1 MCSTRSST
9 DKSVLAGF
17 RIHAQ
22 QVEKRP
28 PCQAQ
33 CPNSGDV
40 RGWIGLIAQHDK
52 NGLTL
57 DEAYDEAWAMIAERN
72 PMPASLA
79 RICPHPCE
87 DLCTRQDKDGAVSI
101 NALERFLGDWGLS
114 RSLPLPQATHEVSLE
129 SVGVVGSGPASLSF
143 AYQMARRGYT
153 VTIYEK
159 DETAGG
165 MLRHAIPDYRLPRE
179 ILDSEI
185 ERLLTMGVTIE
196 YGVGIGVDV
205 GLEELRQNHTLLFL
219 GLGAQAGRK
228 LGVSGEHG
236 PGVITGIDFLRQ
248 RKIRPAGL
256 DAKRVI
262 VIGGGNTA
270 MDAAR
275 GALRDGALVTLVYR
289 RGKEEMPAS
298 DDEVREALNEGVEF
312 RFLSA
317 PTRFFHDD
325 KGVQHVE
332 VQRMRLGAPDDQGRR
347 RPIPV
352 DDDTE
357 TLPADLVIVAIAQ
370 VPDWHGLDAVVAAS
384 DWFDTRADGKLSDD
398 VWAGGDDRSPGIAS
412 AAIAQGRYAAEAA
425 HAELRGLPP
434 PEADLRR
441 PVNPASVRT
450 DHYDDC
456 EQLARSHNTK
466 DWRNDPE
473 AEIVATIAY
482 DDAVTEAMRCM
493 SCGQC
498 FDCQQCF
505 MYCNGAGFT
514 RIAEPSPGHYFVLDL
529 DACEGCGK
537 CIEICPCGYLE
548 ARDQ

>member
-1 MCSTRSST
+1 MCSTRSRA
-9 DKSVLAGF
+9 DRSVLAGF
-17 RIHAQ
+17 RIRAQ

-28 PCQAQ
+28 PCQAE

-57 DEAYDEAWAMIAERN
+57 DEAYDAAWARIAERN

-87 DLCTRQDKDGAVSI
+87 DLCTRQEKDGAVSI

-114 RSLPLPQATHEVSLE
+114 RSLPLPQATGEASLE

-153 VTIYEK
+153 VTVYEK

-165 MLRHAIPDYRLPRE
+165 MLRHAIPDYRLPRDV
-179 ILDSEI
+179 LDSEI
-185 ERLLTMGVTIE
+185 ERLLSMGVALE
-196 YGVGIGVDV
+196 YGVCIGVDIS
-205 GLEELRQNHTLLFL
+205 LDELRERHALLFL

-228 LGVSGEHG
+228 LNVSGEHG
-236 PGVITGIDFLRQ
+236 PGVVTGIDFLRR
-248 RKIRPAGL
+248 RKKVLSNL
-256 DAKRVI
+256 DAERVV

-275 GALRDGALVTLVYR
+275 SALRDGAFVTLVYR
-289 RGKEEMPAS
+289 RSMEEMPAS

-312 RFLSA
+312 RFMSA
-317 PTRFFHDD
+317 PTRILHDD
-325 KGVQHVE
+325 KGVQQVE
-332 VQRMRLGAPDDQGRR
+332 VQRMRLGAPDKDGRR
-347 RPIPV
+347 KPIPV
-352 DDDTE
+352 DNDTE
-357 TLPADLVIVAIAQ
+357 TLPADLVIVAVAQ
-370 VPDWHGLDAVVAAS
+370 MADWQGLDAVAAAS
-384 DWFDTRADGKLSDD
+384 DWFNTRADGRLADD
-398 VWAGGDDRSPGIAS
+398 LWAGGDDRGPGIAS

-434 PEADLRR
+434 PETDIRR
-441 PVNPASVRT
+441 PVRPDSVKT
-450 DHYDDC
+450 DHYEDC
-456 EQLARSHNTK
+456 ERLARSPNTT
-466 DWRNDPE
+466 DWRGNPE
-473 AEIVATIAY
+473 AEIVTTIAY
-482 DDAVTEAMRCM
+482 DDAVAEAMRCM

-505 MYCNGAGFT
+505 MYCNGSGFT
-514 RIAEPSPGHYFVLDL
+514 RVAEPGPGRYFVLNL